1 MAYVETPPAP
11 ARGPGLLI
19 VAVVAAGVSAL
30 LWRFL
35 PSRPTP
41 LFDPKAEPRVV
52 EARGDLA
59 DDERSTIALY
69 RQARVSVV
77 YVENRARSRDFLTLD
92 PTERVQGTGSGFVWD
107 EQGYVVTN
115 YHVVHQG
122 SSFRVVL
129 HDGTDWD
136 ARLVGAEPDKDVAV
150 LKVEERARGRLRP
163 LAIGSSKDLE
173 VGQKVFA
180 IGNPFG
186 LDQTLTTGVI
196 SGLGR
201 KIRSMTGRQIS
212 DVIQTDTAINPG
224 NSGGPLLDSA
234 GRVVGV
240 NTAIYSP
247 SGVSAGVGFAVPVDT
262 VNRIVP
268 NLIRGPDGEKPSYP
282 GFGIKI
288 GADQWLRQR
297 GVEGVLV
304 LDVIEGSAAER
315 AGFRPTRRDQLGDII
330 VGIGETRIRRNTD
343 LADVLDEHKV
353 GDRVVVTVIRDG
365 ERKQLEATLQAVSP
379 E

>member
-1 MAYVETPPAP
+1 V
-11 ARGPGLLI
+11 
-19 VAVVAAGVSAL
+19 VVVVAAGVSAL

-35 PSRPTP
+35 PPRRTP
-41 LFDPKAEPRVV
+41 LYDPDSAPRVV
-52 EARGDLA
+52 AARGDLA
-59 DDERSTIALY
+59 DDERSTIGLY
-69 RQARVSVV
+69 RQARKSVV
-77 YVENRARSRDFLTLD
+77 YVENRARSRDFLSLD
-92 PTERVQGTGSGFVWD
+92 PTERVVGTGSGFVWD

-136 ARLVGAEPDKDVAV
+136 ARLVGVEPDKDIAV
-150 LKVEERARGRLRP
+150 LKVEERAQGRLEP
-163 LAIGSSKDLE
+163 LAVGSSKDLE

-201 KIRSMTGRQIS
+201 KIRSMTGRSIS

-247 SGVSAGVGFAVPVDT
+247 SGVSAGIGFAVPVDT

-268 NLIRGPDGEKPSYP
+268 NLIRGPDGEKPVHA
-282 GFGIKI
+282 GFGIRI
-288 GADQWLRQR
+288 GNDRFLRSR

-304 LDVIEGSAAER
+304 MEVIEGSAAEK
-315 AGFRPTRRDQLGDII
+315 AGFRPTRRDRLGDII
-330 VGIGETRIRRNTD
+330 VGIGESRIRSNAD
-343 LADVLDEHKV
+343 LADVLDEHQV
-353 GDRVVVTVIRDG
+353 GDQVVVTVLRDG
-365 ERKQLEATLQAVSP
+365 ERKRLEATLQAVSP